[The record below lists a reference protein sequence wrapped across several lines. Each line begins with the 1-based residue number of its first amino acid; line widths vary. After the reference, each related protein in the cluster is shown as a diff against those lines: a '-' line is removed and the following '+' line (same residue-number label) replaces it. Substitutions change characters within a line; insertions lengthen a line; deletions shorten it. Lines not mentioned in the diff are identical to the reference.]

1 MRRIAESDTITPAD
15 RELLSELKRAVL
27 RLLPDATV
35 LLYGSAAT
43 GTREPESDYDIL
55 VLVKTSLSTQEEDR
69 VRGAVYDVALA
80 HDVVFSL
87 IFDTHEEWNRPLA
100 AVTPYHANVERDG
113 IVL

>member
-1 MRRIAESDTITPAD
+1 MKRIAEADTITPAD

-27 RLLPDATV
+27 QLLPDATL
-35 LLYGSAAT
+35 LLYGSAAK
-43 GTREPESDYDIL
+43 GAREPESDYDIL

-87 IFDTHEEWNRPLA
+87 IFDALEEWNRPLA
-100 AVTPYHANVERDG
+100 GITPYRRNVERDG